1 MNLPDTIQAIVAA
14 LTAGAE
20 AQFTFDGLT
29 VKALGIRVK
38 TITVIVRAGRPDKDT
53 E

>member
-1 MNLPDTIQAIVAA
+1 MNLPDTIEAILAA

-29 VKALGIRVK
+29 VKPLGLTVDK
-38 TITVIVRAGRPDKDT
+38 ITVVVRAGK
-53 E
+53 